1 MGIVEEK
8 LINEINAEEK
18 QQGKKKPKAYNYF
31 TFVWYPQDRPN
42 LFKKG
47 NEKLYN
53 LGFFTFSPFHNEISD
68 NYLIGKGKPHYHVL
82 CKSANKQ
89 TENAF
94 IKALVEALGN
104 SLQGVAIHKGDTGVE
119 NVSLM
124 LRYFLHLNN
133 PIKEKFDCVKFYEEC
148 PIVFAEEYAKAF
160 QTEIQVYI
168 QAYIIG
174 SKCTEFAE
182 VLASLGNSNIIITEW
197 LNQRKH
203 MQLVYNLLNDNR
215 KLLKDL
221 ERSGNNGV

>member
-1 MGIVEEK
+1 MEVDLMQAILEEEK
-8 LINEINAEEK
+8 L
-18 QQGKKKPKAYNYF
+18 QGKKKPKAYNYF
-31 TFVWYPQDRPN
+31 TFVWYPQDRPK

-53 LGFFTFSPFHNEISD
+53 LGFFTMSPFHNQIPD

-94 IKALVEALGN
+94 IKALVDALGN
-104 SLQGVAIHKGDTGVE
+104 SLQGVALHKGDTGVE
-119 NVSLM
+119 NVGLM

-133 PIKEKFDCVKFYEEC
+133 PVKEKFDVTSFLEEC
-148 PIVFAEEYAKAF
+148 PIVFAGEYAKAF
-160 QTEIQVYI
+160 QTEIQVYV

-174 SKCTEFAE
+174 NMCTEFAQ
-182 VLASLGNSNIIITEW
+182 VLAILGNSNIVITEW

-215 KLLKDL
+215 KLLKEL
-221 ERSGNNGV
+221 ERSGNNGI